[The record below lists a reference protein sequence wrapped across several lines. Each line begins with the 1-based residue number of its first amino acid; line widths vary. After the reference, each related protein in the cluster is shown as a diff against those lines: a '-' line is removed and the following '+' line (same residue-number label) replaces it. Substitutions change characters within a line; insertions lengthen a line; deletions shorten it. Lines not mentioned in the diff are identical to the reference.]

1 MEKEAVGV
9 RNHVINVVD
18 RKNTTISGVK
28 KVISFDDQEFV
39 LETVMG
45 FVLIK
50 GEGLEIIK
58 LETFQGDLQM
68 KGTVNSIDYLENKK
82 DKKKEESFITK
93 LFK

>member
-1 MEKEAVGV
+1 MDKEVTGV
-9 RNHVINVVD
+9 RNHVVNIVD

-28 KVISFDDQEFV
+28 KVISFDEQEFV

-45 FVLIK
+45 FILVR

-58 LETFQGDLQM
+58 LETFQGDLHM
-68 KGTVNSIDYLENKK
+68 KGTVNSFDYLENKK
-82 DKKKEESFITK
+82 DKKKEESFIAK

>member
-1 MEKEAVGV
+1 MDKEVTGV
-9 RNHVINVVD
+9 RNHVVNIAD

-28 KVISFDDQEFV
+28 KVISFDEQEFV

-45 FVLIK
+45 FILIR

-58 LETFQGDLQM
+58 LETFQGDLSM
-68 KGTVNSIDYLENKK
+68 KGTINSFDYLENKK